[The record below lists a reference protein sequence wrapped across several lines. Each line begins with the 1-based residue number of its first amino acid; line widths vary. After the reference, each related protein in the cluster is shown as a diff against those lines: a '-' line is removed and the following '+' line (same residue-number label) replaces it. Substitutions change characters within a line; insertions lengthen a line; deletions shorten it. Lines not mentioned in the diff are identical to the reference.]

1 MHIAHRCAH
10 VYINIRQMKN
20 AFSTKIGRV
29 GEPKQGAGEE
39 EHCSWRWSLPRFT
52 TKASHS
58 QQRVL
63 STVPFSS
70 PGMIWLLVLE
80 DSQSVCCAML
90 QGKLLLL
97 VLIKYKFSESEWCWW
112 CGAKAH
118 SQLQN
123 HNRKVEI
130 KKKLG
135 LFSFLWVAVQSAGNE
150 LTRGRAG
157 GGRTVTLYAV
167 CILVVVFKIFI
178 FLIWLSFL
186 VKCCCCF
193 L

>member
-1 MHIAHRCAH
+1 MSESRKIQDGWGCALKRWWKRCFRGGLATPGWHWMRGKAAVPFPTPPSPLNVLCKMHITQRCAL

-29 GEPKQGAGEE
+29 WEPKQEAGEE
-39 EHCSWRWSLPRFT
+39 EHCSWRWALPWFP

-97 VLIKYKFSESEWCWW
+97 VLIKYMFSESEWCWW

-118 SQLQN
+118 SQLRN
-123 HNRKVEI
+123 HKRKV
-130 KKKLG
+130 
-135 LFSFLWVAVQSAGNE
+135 
-150 LTRGRAG
+150 
-157 GGRTVTLYAV
+157 
-167 CILVVVFKIFI
+167 KI
-178 FLIWLSFL
+178 
-186 VKCCCCF
+186 
-193 L
+193 